1 VLMFPMDISNRK
13 SCSHLIDLSE
23 CNLTMPMRKL
33 WYAVWLSMGILAFI
47 ILPFALFFYEGDSEW
62 SAGKKF
68 GSALMWTLATS
79 VVVLLIIIIPY
90 TTVAY
95 AQYPF
100 QALASGT
107 ANIGVFNLGASV
119 SDGCVPPYWFGA
131 YDLGGGTDC
140 NPNLLGLPEGTWTQ
154 RVQFPVYLVA
164 IMSILGW
171 CLMSVFAA
179 VGSLALPID
188 WLLDF
193 ADRPKKVITK
203 SEYINKAR
211 QIARRAKKL
220 RDIATSLKRE
230 EMATGKTR
238 KWRRQAG
245 ELNKQ
250 VNLIVKDEETLS
262 KSFPQGEQREALW
275 ILITLGYYVKLLGG
289 LVGGAIS
296 IIWLIHMIVYLFIKP
311 PASPFLN
318 QFFIAF
324 QNAWGLLGVLVFGA
338 FCLYLVAMTVHGL
351 FRLGFFVGVMAIHPM
366 KVGKTFMSTFLFNCI
381 LVMIISPAVVQFCAW
396 AFAMYAEGT
405 TVQDIFLG
413 EVQNLRGFRPL
424 YSKSIFQY
432 IYVASLLL
440 GALWLGLTMG
450 GKSKAKGEIQ

>member
-1 VLMFPMDISNRK
+1 MTPLRPSGAVDVQLT
-13 SCSHLIDLSE
+13 LLS
-23 CNLTMPMRKL
+23 PR
-33 WYAVWLSMGILAFI
+33 
-47 ILPFALFFYEGDSEW
+47 
-62 SAGKKF
+62 AG
-68 GSALMWTLATS
+68 

-211 QIARRAKKL
+211 QIARCAPALCVCRGHPCGPAGPRPAARPVRHRL
-220 RDIATSLKRE
+220 RSMSAGARRSCGTSP
-230 EMATGKTR
+230 
-238 KWRRQAG
+238 RR
-245 ELNKQ
+245 
-250 VNLIVKDEETLS
+250 
-262 KSFPQGEQREALW
+262 
-275 ILITLGYYVKLLGG
+275 
-289 LVGGAIS
+289 
-296 IIWLIHMIVYLFIKP
+296 
-311 PASPFLN
+311 
-318 QFFIAF
+318 
-324 QNAWGLLGVLVFGA
+324 
-338 FCLYLVAMTVHGL
+338 
-351 FRLGFFVGVMAIHPM
+351 
-366 KVGKTFMSTFLFNCI
+366 
-381 LVMIISPAVVQFCAW
+381 
-396 AFAMYAEGT
+396 
-405 TVQDIFLG
+405 
-413 EVQNLRGFRPL
+413 
-424 YSKSIFQY
+424 
-432 IYVASLLL
+432 
-440 GALWLGLTMG
+440 
-450 GKSKAKGEIQ
+450 